1 MATVTQQSIVN
12 TIEQLHKDTSDNTG
26 AIDETGG
33 LYTLINNMISN
44 LSSIKASIK
53 TEEKKMVTDLGAV
66 TTVAGA
72 TAIGVSATVNAASL
86 AANATATRGDV
97 HVSNAANIANNVAVY
112 SGSVTTAT
120 KYSEGA
126 AWECLKAAAQTI
138 VDFKE
143 GTVTGSDDAVT
154 QTNAVVVTLQ
164 ADT

>member
-1 MATVTQQSIVN
+1 MATVTQQSIAN
-12 TIEQLHKDTSDNTG
+12 TLEQLHKSTSDNTG
-26 AIDETGG
+26 AIGETGG

-53 TEEKKMVTDLGAV
+53 AEEKKMINDLGNV
-66 TTVAGA
+66 TTIAGA
-72 TAIGVSATVNAASL
+72 TVLTSPTVSVASH

-97 HVSNAANIANNVAVY
+97 HGSTVADISNNVAVY

-126 AWECLKAAAQTI
+126 AWECLKTAAQTI

-143 GTVTGSDDAVT
+143 GTVNGSGALTNVVAV
-154 QTNAVVVTLQ
+154 ALQ
-164 ADT
+164 ADA